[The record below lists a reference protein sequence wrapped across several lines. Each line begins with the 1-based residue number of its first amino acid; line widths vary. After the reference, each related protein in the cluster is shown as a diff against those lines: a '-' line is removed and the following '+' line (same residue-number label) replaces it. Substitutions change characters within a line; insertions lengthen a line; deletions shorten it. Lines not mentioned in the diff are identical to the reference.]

1 MFTSQNMTV
10 FGVVKDDQ
18 SCKETVKFS
27 LVHCKPPLFFFK
39 FKEILECF
47 ASKMHTVGTV
57 ILNDG
62 AGSRGRQTELYYSVE
77 LPNQGEACAWL
88 GESRML
94 PSSWAVEWALD
105 REFMVMSTTW
115 SQTLKSDILGWNP
128 DSWLQVVGTALETRV
143 FLLGPEWRLK

>member
-1 MFTSQNMTV
+1 MTV

-27 LVHCKPPLFFFK
+27 LVHCKPFFFK

-62 AGSRGRQTELYYSVE
+62 AGSRGRHRIILQRRVAKPGGGLCMTG
-77 LPNQGEACAWL
+77 GEQDAAIQLSC
-88 GESRML
+88 GV
-94 PSSWAVEWALD
+94 SS
-105 REFMVMSTTW
+105 
-115 SQTLKSDILGWNP
+115 
-128 DSWLQVVGTALETRV
+128 
-143 FLLGPEWRLK
+143 

>member
-1 MFTSQNMTV
+1 MTV

-27 LVHCKPPLFFFK
+27 LEYCKLPPPFFFK

-62 AGSRGRQTELYYSVE
+62 ARSRGRQTELYYSIE
-77 LPNQGEACAWL
+77 LLNQGEACA
-88 GESRML
+88 
-94 PSSWAVEWALD
+94 
-105 REFMVMSTTW
+105 
-115 SQTLKSDILGWNP
+115 
-128 DSWLQVVGTALETRV
+128 
-143 FLLGPEWRLK
+143 